1 MNHEQFIEKNLRE
14 KLPGI
19 DNAAI
24 EAAITHYRRNQSEKK
39 VTFSKPVR
47 GRYIRFTALSEQSGN
62 DFASGAEI
70 TIQAE

>member
-24 EAAITHYRRNQSEKK
+24 EAAITHYRNNQSEKK
-39 VTFSKPVR
+39 GKIFDECMKVAKQHMIKV
-47 GRYIRFTALSEQSGN
+47 N
-62 DFASGAEI
+62 
-70 TIQAE
+70 

>member
-24 EAAITHYRRNQSEKK
+24 EAAITHHRRNQSENKGKIFDECLRVAKQHMIK
-39 VTFSKPVR
+39 VK
-47 GRYIRFTALSEQSGN
+47 
-62 DFASGAEI
+62 
-70 TIQAE
+70 

>member
-1 MNHEQFIEKNLRE
+1 MNPEQFIEKNLRE

-39 VTFSKPVR
+39 AKIFDECLKVAKQHMVKVKK
-47 GRYIRFTALSEQSGN
+47 
-62 DFASGAEI
+62 
-70 TIQAE
+70 

>member
-1 MNHEQFIEKNLRE
+1 MNPEQFIEKNLRE

-39 VTFSKPVR
+39 CKIFDECLKVAKQHMVKVK
-47 GRYIRFTALSEQSGN
+47 
-62 DFASGAEI
+62 
-70 TIQAE
+70 

>member
-1 MNHEQFIEKNLRE
+1 MTPEQFIEKNPRE

-39 VTFSKPVR
+39 GKIFDELLKVAKQHMVKVKK
-47 GRYIRFTALSEQSGN
+47 
-62 DFASGAEI
+62 
-70 TIQAE
+70 

>member
-1 MNHEQFIEKNLRE
+1 MNPEQFIEKNLRD

-39 VTFSKPVR
+39 
-47 GRYIRFTALSEQSGN
+47 GN
-62 DFASGAEI
+62 IFDECLKVAK
-70 TIQAE
+70 QHMVKVK